1 MTTYGKIFR
10 ARRFLYEILEVAVL
24 EVTKLDSNL
33 LHNEFIFFNREVS
46 STKIEN
52 FPADLQEAIND
63 SRDRK
68 NLHGPFDTA
77 EDAVKSM
84 LED

>member
-1 MTTYGKIFR
+1 M
-10 ARRFLYEILEVAVL
+10 
-24 EVTKLDSNL
+24 EVTKFDSNL

-77 EDAVKSM
+77 EEVVASIF
-84 LED
+84 ED